1 MENFEDFEIISRYTR
16 QQAIEDG
23 VLADVSAQA
32 RETGILLPTVIT
44 EHVHHVLEAI
54 PQASQGQDYRGRLHD
69 VLWMTF
75 LKLKSFGSRNLS
87 EVEFPAVVKVFI
99 DGKLNELW
107 IVVDG
112 DGLTI
117 MYPEDY

>member
-1 MENFEDFEIISRYTR
+1 MEENEDHVISRYTR
-16 QQAIEDG
+16 EQAIEDG
-23 VLADVSAQA
+23 TLADITHQA
-32 RETGILLPTVIT
+32 HETGITLPTAIT
-44 EHVHHVLEAI
+44 DHLHHTLLDI
-54 PQASQGQDYRGRLHD
+54 PVTSVGQDYRGRLHD

-75 LKLKSFGSRNLS
+75 LKLKRMQVNNSTAVAFPA
-87 EVEFPAVVKVFI
+87 EVEVII
-99 DGKLNELW
+99 DGSKHTLW